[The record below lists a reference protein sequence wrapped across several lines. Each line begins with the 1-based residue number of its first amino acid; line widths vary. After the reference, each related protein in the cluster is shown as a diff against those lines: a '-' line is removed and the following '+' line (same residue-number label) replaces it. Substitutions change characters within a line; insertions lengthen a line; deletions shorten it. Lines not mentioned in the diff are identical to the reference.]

1 VAEAKLNS
9 WDSFFE
15 QKQTELAEVQQQM
28 GSVDIQTTDKIVSPQ
43 TSIAE
48 FYESQRDDLKKAKI
62 GIKQSK
68 DAIRDKVRKIFAQ
81 GVMELTGK
89 AKV

>member
-15 QKQTELAEVQQQM
+15 QKQAELSEVQQQM

-48 FYESQRDDLKKAKI
+48 FYES
-62 GIKQSK
+62 
-68 DAIRDKVRKIFAQ
+68 
-81 GVMELTGK
+81 
-89 AKV
+89 